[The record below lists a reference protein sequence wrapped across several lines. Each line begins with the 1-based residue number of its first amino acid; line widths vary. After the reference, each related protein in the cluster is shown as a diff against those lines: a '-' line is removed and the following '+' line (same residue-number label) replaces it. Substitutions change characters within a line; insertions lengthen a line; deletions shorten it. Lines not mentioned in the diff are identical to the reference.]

1 MYSCLMRSAPIAAN
15 LRVKEDFLVPA
26 VKVGKGIYTEE
37 LLQII
42 DNCLKLDYL
51 ERPQSV
57 FSLQKTLLEN
67 VPPLILKKPSLAHKI
82 KQVLN
87 KPL

>member
-1 MYSCLMRSAPIAAN
+1 MAAN
-15 LRVKEDFLVPA
+15 LRVKEDSLIPA
-26 VKVGKGIYTEE
+26 VKMGKGLYTEE

-67 VPPLILKKPSLAHKI
+67 VPPLVTKKPSLVHKI
-82 KQVLN
+82 KHVLN